1 MAMPVLTI
9 VRKLF
14 PLLTS
19 KRFWKIVGG
28 IVVGIV
34 IIIIM
39 PILAVLAIF
48 PNAITLNTQPLEP
61 FISEYE
67 RTAKE
72 KATEIE
78 EQMTARGFTVL
89 QIEEAQVLYMVA
101 LYDYGEQEGFVDKLI
116 GCYTLDKQT
125 DEELITRVN
134 EAFGTSYTAE
144 EYTSLVQELRDR
156 QV

>member
-48 PNAITLNTQPLEP
+48 PNAITLNTQQLEL

-78 EQMTARGFTVL
+78 EQMTARGFTAL

>member
-78 EQMTARGFTVL
+78 EQMTARGFTAL
-89 QIEEAQVLYMVA
+89 QIEEAQVLYM
-101 LYDYGEQEGFVDKLI
+101 QSFTR
-116 GCYTLDKQT
+116 CYL
-125 DEELITRVN
+125 
-134 EAFGTSYTAE
+134 S
-144 EYTSLVQELRDR
+144 
-156 QV
+156 